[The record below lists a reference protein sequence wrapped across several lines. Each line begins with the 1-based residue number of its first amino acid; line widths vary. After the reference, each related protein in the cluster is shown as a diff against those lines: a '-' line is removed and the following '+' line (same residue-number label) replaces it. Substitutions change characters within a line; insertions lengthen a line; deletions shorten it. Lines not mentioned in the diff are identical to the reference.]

1 MFCFVSDTIYF
12 FIFVSCV
19 FTGFGDMTP
28 RTITGQ
34 MVFILFALIGLPL
47 TMVTLKSTGEL
58 LHDFI
63 KKLIIIFERRFLKKQ
78 ETKNI
83 LFKTVIASFVQFIA
97 LHAQCAGVYMYFN
110 QIGYLEGIYASF
122 VMLSTIGFGD
132 YVIDFKEAQR
142 KRHISDA
149 SMTALLVLSFP
160 LLLIY
165 LTIVSCFLNSIIC
178 MMESVRE
185 RKSRIRDSNTQGQN
199 NPVPICSTTD
209 QEMVTKAS
217 LRSL

>member
-1 MFCFVSDTIYF
+1 
-12 FIFVSCV
+12 
-19 FTGFGDMTP
+19 
-28 RTITGQ
+28 
-34 MVFILFALIGLPL
+34 
-47 TMVTLKSTGEL
+47 
-58 LHDFI
+58 
-63 KKLIIIFERRFLKKQ
+63 
-78 ETKNI
+78 
-83 LFKTVIASFVQFIA
+83 
-97 LHAQCAGVYMYFN
+97 MYFN

-149 SMTALLVLSFP
+149 SMTALLVLNFP
-160 LLLIY
+160 LLLIN

-199 NPVPICSTTD
+199 NPVPVCSTTD

>member
-1 MFCFVSDTIYF
+1 
-12 FIFVSCV
+12 
-19 FTGFGDMTP
+19 MTP

-97 LHAQCAGVYMYFN
+97 LHAYCAGLYVYLN

-149 SMTALLVLSFP
+149 SMTALLVLNFP
-160 LLLIY
+160 LLLIN